1 MSWHKIWLVIRR
13 EYLFNFKRPS
23 FLFTAFGV
31 PLISIGAMFLIIQFT
46 ANRESNLNNF
56 QQVGYIDRPQL
67 VDPAAPNPQNYFE
80 ITNPD
85 QEMPV
90 QTGSGSNLGEYYN
103 GLEQYATQQLL
114 AGTLDAYFVINS
126 DYVLTGRVDL
136 YARKTIP
143 VALRNDIESFMR
155 GQIAQQAPTDLPV
168 AITVLTE
175 QDYTLRD
182 VQSGKEMSDAALA
195 GRLLLPFIFALIY
208 FMATTTTA
216 QFLMSG
222 VVEEKENRL
231 MEIFAT
237 SLRPQELLW
246 GKLLGL
252 GALALTQ
259 VTLWGIGGLVI
270 GLFNKDARAFITGA
284 KFQPTDIALI
294 VVLFVI
300 NFLLFS
306 ATMLGIGAS
315 VTAEA
320 ESRQFAG
327 LFTFAGVLP
336 LMLLTLFFQDPNGAI
351 PVILSFFPL
360 TAAVS
365 LTLRLGLTTL
375 PTWQIALSVVVQAVA
390 VLVVM
395 WLAAKVFRL
404 GMLMYGKPLT
414 PRTLWQAL
422 REGRTTLTTA
432 TDYTAARKPARKRK
446 GFLRR

>member
-1 MSWHKIWLVIRR
+1 MTRRKIWLVLRR
-13 EYLFNFKRPS
+13 EYLFNFRRPS

-31 PLISIGAMFLIIQFT
+31 PLLSLGAMFLIFQIT
-46 ANRESNLNNF
+46 ANREQNLDDF
-56 QQVGYIDRPQL
+56 QRVGYIDRAEI
-67 VDPAAPNPQNYFE
+67 VDPAAPNPNGYFR

-90 QTGSGSNLGEYYN
+90 QTGSGSDLGEYFN

-114 AGTLDAYFVINS
+114 DGDLDAFFVINNLYLFS
-126 DYVLTGRVDL
+126 GRVDL
-136 YARKTIP
+136 YAHKNVPT
-143 VALRNDIESFMR
+143 ALRSDIESFMR
-155 GQIAQQAPTDLPV
+155 GQIAQRAPVDLPV
-168 AITVLTE
+168 NVSVLTG
-175 QDYTLRD
+175 QNVTLRD
-182 VQSGKEMSDAALA
+182 VDTGKEMSEAALA
-195 GRLLLPFIFALIY
+195 GRLLLPFLFVMIY
-208 FMATTTTA
+208 FMATSTTA

-231 MEIFAT
+231 MEILAT
-237 SLRPQELLW
+237 SLRPAELLW

-259 VTLWGIGGLVI
+259 VTLWASGGIVVGL
-270 GLFNKDARAFITGA
+270 LNEDARAFLSGA
-284 KFQPTDIALI
+284 KFQAADIALI
-294 VVLFVI
+294 VALFII

-306 ATMLGIGAS
+306 ASMLGIGAS

-327 LFTFAGVLP
+327 IFTFIGVLP
-336 LMLLTLFFQDPNGAI
+336 IMLLTLFFQDPNGAI

-365 LTLRLGLTTL
+365 LTLRMGLTTL
-375 PTWQIALSVVVQAVA
+375 PAWQMALSVAVQALS
-390 VLVVM
+390 VLAVM

-414 PRTLWQAL
+414 PRTLWHAL
-422 REGRTTLTTA
+422 REGRVTLTTA
-432 TDYTAARKPARKRK
+432 PDYAAAKAPAKKRK